1 MHPIPYTYTYVHTVI
16 GEAFQLLVG
25 VTGGPSTRL
34 TMIRQ
39 TTRLQYVVG
48 MDPDDPKRMD
58 KIREYAA
65 IYGRFD
71 CKRKAEKPLTLH
83 EVCRS
88 DVQHVHVS
96 ECILVARS

>member
-1 MHPIPYTYTYVHTVI
+1 MCCSDRSGFLVEVTV
-16 GEAFQLLVG
+16 GPSALLT
-25 VTGGPSTRL
+25 VTG
-34 TMIRQ
+34 Q
-39 TTRLQYVVG
+39 TSRLQYVVG

-83 EVCRS
+83 EVKWLS
-88 DVQHVHVS
+88 KS
-96 ECILVARS
+96 W